1 MVSMVTRLLSVVYE
15 TNIRRSRIR
24 LAGDEELSARV
35 RVLQERDECSAAIQR
50 NSRDTRACV
59 SNPVGL
65 AELGR

>member
-24 LAGDEELSARV
+24 LAGDEELSVRV
-35 RVLQERDECSAAIQR
+35 RVLQERDECSAPIQR
-50 NSRDTRACV
+50 NSRDARACV
-59 SNPVGL
+59 SKPVGL